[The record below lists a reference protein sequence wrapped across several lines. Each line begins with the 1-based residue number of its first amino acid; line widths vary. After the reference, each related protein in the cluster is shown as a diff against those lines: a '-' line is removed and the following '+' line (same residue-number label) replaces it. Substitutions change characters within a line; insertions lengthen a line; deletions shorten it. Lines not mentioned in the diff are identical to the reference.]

1 MIITSYGVFIRG
13 LTLIICLSSLL
24 WPMFQRTLYCDD
36 NEVLFCYS
44 RYVTDI
50 IYVHPLLRVDSFISV
65 KYNLLP
71 SSLELVLLYRM

>member
-1 MIITSYGVFIRG
+1 
-13 LTLIICLSSLL
+13 
-24 WPMFQRTLYCDD
+24 MFQRTLYCDD

-44 RYVTDI
+44 RCVTDI
-50 IYVHPLLRVDSFISV
+50 IYVHPFLRVDSFISV